1 MERLFDFG
9 GLSGQVPWRWV
20 WADADPRLQACDGSA
35 GIRTIQEKTAPQNA
49 KAGDSCGDHGTDRP
63 TTASFQGFGFE
74 CPLPK
79 HLKRTVNSG
88 FPQYNLMVDAHF
100 MAEMC
105 AGILVA
111 VTDYDR
117 FDGKLMLDVAKAGE
131 ISKGMGQRDFVT
143 KEGEIVLRDEKDIV
157 CVLCQGAD
165 EKTRVEEGTPNVFFY
180 AYAVPGIDSVHLK
193 DGLTVAAETMAE
205 LRRGKDRG
213 DRGLLNTKSF
223 HHRGTEVTENF
234 SVCPATQRD
243 KQKCSRPKT
252 CADLSFQM
260 YNSMWTF

>member
-1 MERLFDFG
+1 MRSRSDLTVSELYKARYPGVGFG
-9 GLSGQVPWRWV
+9 LTLITGCKPVS
-20 WADADPRLQACDGSA
+20 DHQAYDHYKRKLLRKMRKRETLA
-35 GIRTIQEKTAPQNA
+35 EITARINTY
-49 KAGDSCGDHGTDRP
+49 DTF
-63 TTASFQGFGFE
+63 FQSFGFE

-117 FDGKLMLDVAKAGE
+117 FEGKLTLDVAKAGE

-157 CVLCQGAD
+157 CILCQGAD
-165 EKTRVEEGTPNVFFY
+165 EKTRVKEETRNVFFY
-180 AYAVPGIDSVHLK
+180 AYAVPGIDSGHLK
-193 DGLTVAAETMAE
+193 DGLTVAAETMAQFGV
-205 LRRGKDRG
+205 GKIEG
-213 DRGLLNTKSF
+213 I
-223 HHRGTEVTENF
+223 EI
-234 SVCPATQRD
+234 
-243 KQKCSRPKT
+243 
-252 CADLSFQM
+252 
-260 YNSMWTF
+260 Y